1 MKRGII
7 LIAAAIQF
15 ILSGCGD
22 ILTVTVSNPLEADRQ
37 TELVEIPVTEVYAA
51 LGLAEDDSFV
61 VRNGKEEV
69 QYQVT
74 HDGKVVFPVTLTAG
88 QSQTFTLRKGT
99 PTEFI
104 SKVRGDHYPN
114 RVDDICWE
122 NDLVGYRVY
131 GYKEDKASG
140 YDIFTKRNTD
150 LLVIPE
156 MYRKALDPEMKKRQ
170 KAIEKEFGK
179 DSATRFNNEL
189 MSFHVDHGYGAD
201 FYAVGPTLGAGT
213 SALLDGKEIVYPFC
227 YDKFEILDNGPL
239 RFTIKLTFRPFKIGA
254 SENVVETRVISL
266 DLGSHFNKTVVSF
279 EGLDTP
285 TPIVT
290 GMVVQDKDGKS
301 VGDAAKGYIAYPA
314 PTMNFESYK
323 EVDNGTVFLG
333 HVFPT
338 ELESTELRYFS
349 DKESKSRG
357 GSKGHMLAHST
368 YDPAK
373 PFVYYWGFGWNF
385 WNIETYEEWIAHV
398 EAFSVQLRNPI
409 TVNY

>member
-37 TELVEIPVTEVYAA
+37 TELVEIPLTEVYAA

-74 HDGKVVFPVTLTAG
+74 HDGKVVFPVTLTAS

-99 PTEFI
+99 PAEFI

-213 SALLDGKEIVYPFC
+213 SALLDGEEIVYPFC

-409 TVNY
+409 TVIY

>member
-61 VRNGKEEV
+61 VRNAKEEV

-74 HDGKVVFPVTLTAG
+74 HDGKVVFPVTLTAS

-99 PTEFI
+99 PAEFI

-179 DSATRFNNEL
+179 DSATRFNNDL

-213 SALLDGKEIVYPFC
+213 SALLDGEEIVYPFC